1 MRGAQYFPTK
11 LFFIT
16 LIINSL
22 EFFTALLGGAM
33 MTEMYDEGLANILV
47 VGVGGAGG
55 NAVNRMIENEIGG
68 VNYLAVNTDVMAL
81 DQSLTPEDNRIVIG
95 KKVTRGLG
103 AGGRPAVGYDAAKES
118 KDEISARLEGA
129 DMVFITA
136 GMGGGTGTG
145 AAPLIADLSKSMGAL
160 TVGVVTK
167 PFTFEGRKRARFAEE
182 GINSI
187 KDAVDTLIVIPN
199 ENLIGVSNKNT
210 TLNDAFK
217 MADEVLMQGVSG
229 ISNLISNTGIINVD
243 FADVKTIMSNKGI
256 AHMGIGTADNVAEAM
271 LEAINSPLLETSING
286 AKYVLVNIT
295 GDENLSLYD
304 VNEAMTPVEEIVDP
318 DAEIIFGTSVN
329 NNLKGDVIVTLVVT
343 GLSNTGDVQQPSFSA
358 PAPVETAPQPAVQRE
373 VSLPET
379 NSHRNSSS
387 FVLEREERQPGEE
400 NSERFKNAE
409 INIPDFLRRRS

>member
-1 MRGAQYFPTK
+1 
-11 LFFIT
+11 
-16 LIINSL
+16 
-22 EFFTALLGGAM
+22 

>member
-1 MRGAQYFPTK
+1 
-11 LFFIT
+11 
-16 LIINSL
+16 
-22 EFFTALLGGAM
+22 

-343 GLSNTGDVQQPSFSA
+343 GLSGSGAVQPEQTYT
-358 PAPVETAPQPAVQRE
+358 APVPAERTIQPAVQRE
-373 VSLPET
+373 PVQPVSNTP
-379 NSHRNSSS
+379 HRDNSS

-400 NSERFKNAE
+400 NTERFKNAE

>member
-1 MRGAQYFPTK
+1 
-11 LFFIT
+11 
-16 LIINSL
+16 
-22 EFFTALLGGAM
+22 

-95 KKVTRGLG
+95 KKITRGLG

-343 GLSNTGDVQQPSFSA
+343 GLSNTGDIQQPAFSA
-358 PAPVETAPQPAVQRE
+358 PAPVETAPQPTAQRE
-373 VSLPET
+373 ISIPET

-387 FVLEREERQPGEE
+387 FVLEKEERQPGEE
-400 NSERFKNAE
+400 NTERFKNAE

>member
-1 MRGAQYFPTK
+1 
-11 LFFIT
+11 
-16 LIINSL
+16 
-22 EFFTALLGGAM
+22 

-343 GLSNTGDVQQPSFSA
+343 GLSNTGDIQQPSFSA
-358 PAPVETAPQPAVQRE
+358 PTPVETAPQPTAQRE
-373 VSLPET
+373 ISLPET
-379 NSHRNSSS
+379 SSHRNSSS

-400 NSERFKNAE
+400 NTERFKNAE